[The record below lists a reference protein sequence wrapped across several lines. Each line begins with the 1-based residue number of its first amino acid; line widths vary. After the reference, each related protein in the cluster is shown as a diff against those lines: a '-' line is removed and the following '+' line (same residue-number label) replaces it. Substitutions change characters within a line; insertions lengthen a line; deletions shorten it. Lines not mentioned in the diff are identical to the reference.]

1 VNNVFKKKYIFWD
14 FNGTVLDD
22 RRLCYDIL
30 NQMLKEHGRKKV
42 TLNDYLMIFDF
53 PVKNYYA
60 KVYDLDETPFEV
72 LSKRFIELYQ
82 PNSLNEKLHKGIL
95 DSLFYYKSMGVKNIL
110 LSASEKKN
118 LDQQVKHFR
127 IDYYF
132 EDVLGTTNTHGESKI
147 GIAKDYVK
155 KHKINPKDAIMI
167 GDTLHDAEVAE
178 SLGMDVILYTKG
190 HQHKSRLKKYKTIDN
205 FYELSE
211 IINKK

>member
-1 VNNVFKKKYIFWD
+1 MKKKKYIFWD
-14 FNGTVLDD
+14 FNGTILDD
-22 RRLCYDIL
+22 KKLCFEIL
-30 NQMLKEHGRKKV
+30 NKMLVEKGRKTV

-60 KVYDLDETPFEV
+60 KVYDLEQTPFKE
-72 LSKRFIELYQ
+72 LSNRFIELYQ
-82 PNSLNEKLHKGIL
+82 PASYDEKLHKGII
-95 DSLFYYKSMGVKNIL
+95 DSIFYYQSMGVKNIL
-110 LSASEKKN
+110 LSASEKNN
-118 LDQQVKHFR
+118 LDDQVKHFG
-127 IDYYF
+127 IGHYF

-147 GIAKDYVK
+147 EVAKAYVL